1 MLVLVQRTAQDMVRR
16 AKDKYSTPIIG
27 RVMKIALPLCLC
39 LCFFFC
45 WASICMAQSRDK
57 LLEESGIRY
66 PDGFDV
72 NTVGEINGKVSGF
85 SQPDQGPGRFNLLTK
100 KETYT
105 VITSP
110 KWYWN
115 DLDGKIRD
123 GDEVTV
129 TGSKTLGKD
138 GNLYIIAQ
146 EIKVPSSGK
155 LLVFRGKD
163 GGPLWR
169 GPGGGSGGGSRGF
182 GGPASG
188 KGGLGGGIGGAGRG
202 RQ

>member
-1 MLVLVQRTAQDMVRR
+1 MVHLH
-16 AKDKYSTPIIG
+16 KDRHSNAISS
-27 RVMKIALPLCLC
+27 RVMKITLLLYLCLGFL
-39 LCFFFC
+39 LCFVPI
-45 WASICMAQSRDK
+45 SMAQDRDK
-57 LLEESGIRY
+57 LFEESGIRY
-66 PDGFDV
+66 PDGFDI

-85 SQPDQGPGRFNLLTK
+85 SQPDQGPARFNLITK

-129 TGSKTLGKD
+129 TGSKALGKD

-146 EIKVPSSGK
+146 EIKIPSSGK

-169 GPGGGSGGGSRGF
+169 GPGGSSGGGSRGF

>member
-1 MLVLVQRTAQDMVRR
+1 MVLLHSDRSHDDVG
-16 AKDKYSTPIIG
+16 G
-27 RVMKIALPLCLC
+27 RVMKIALLVFLCCGPLFLC
-39 LCFFFC
+39 VSMG
-45 WASICMAQSRDK
+45 AAQDRDK
-57 LLEESGIRY
+57 FFQDIGIRY

-72 NTVGEINGKVSGF
+72 NTVGEIHGKVSDF
-85 SQPDQGPGRFNLLTK
+85 FQPDQGPARFNLLTK

-105 VITSP
+105 VITAP

-115 DLDGKIRD
+115 DLDGKVRD

-146 EIKVPSSGK
+146 EIKILSTEK
-155 LLVFRGKD
+155 LLVFRGRD

-169 GPGGGSGGGSRGF
+169 GPTGGSGGGSRGF

-188 KGGLGGGIGGAGRG
+188 RGGFGGGVGGAGRG
-202 RQ
+202 R

>member
-1 MLVLVQRTAQDMVRR
+1 MPF
-16 AKDKYSTPIIG
+16 SG
-27 RVMKIALPLCLC
+27 RVMKITLPLFLC
-39 LCFFFC
+39 IGFLFFFVPI
-45 WASICMAQSRDK
+45 SMAQDRDK
-57 LLEESGIRY
+57 FLEESGIRY

-85 SQPDQGPGRFNLLTK
+85 SQPDQGPARFYLITK

-110 KWYWN
+110 KWYWD
-115 DLDGKIRD
+115 DLDGKLRD
-123 GDEVTV
+123 GDEVNV
-129 TGSKTLGKD
+129 TGSKALGKD
-138 GNLYIIAQ
+138 GNLYIITQ
-146 EIKVPSSGK
+146 EIKIPSSGK

-169 GPGGGSGGGSRGF
+169 GPGGSSGGGSGGF

-202 RQ
+202 RR

>member
-1 MLVLVQRTAQDMVRR
+1 MVHPPSGR
-16 AKDKYSTPIIG
+16 YSEPFSG
-27 RVMKIALPLCLC
+27 RVVKITLPLCLC
-39 LCFFFC
+39 LCFLFC
-45 WASICMAQSRDK
+45 CFSTSAAQNRDK
-57 LLEESGIRY
+57 LFEESGIRY
-66 PDGFDV
+66 PDGFDI

-85 SQPDQGPGRFNLLTK
+85 SQPDEGPARFNLITK

-129 TGSKTLGKD
+129 NGSKALGKD
-138 GNLYIIAQ
+138 GNLYMIAQ
-146 EIKVPSSGK
+146 EIRIPSSGK

-169 GPGGGSGGGSRGF
+169 GPGGSSGGGSRGF

-188 KGGLGGGIGGAGRG
+188 KGGLGTGFGGAGRG